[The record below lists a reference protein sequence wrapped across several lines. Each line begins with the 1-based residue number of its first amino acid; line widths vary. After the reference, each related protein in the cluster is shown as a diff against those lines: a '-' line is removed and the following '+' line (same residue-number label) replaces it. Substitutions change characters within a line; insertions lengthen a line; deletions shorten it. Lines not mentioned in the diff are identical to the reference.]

1 MDLQHDTLVTALSAG
16 YYGIPR
22 DLSMK
27 ELAGELG
34 ITPQALSNRL
44 RRGHGTLVEN
54 ALTVTCPHDE
64 EET

>member
-1 MDLQHDTLVTALSAG
+1 M
-16 YYGIPR
+16 PR